1 MGVKLLIDDFGT
13 GYSSLSYLKKLPIHK
28 LKIDK
33 SFITD
38 LAGDKDDQA
47 ITNAIVAMA
56 HILKLKVVAEGVET
70 KGQETLL
77 ESQDCDEMQGFLF
90 SKPVPAQGIRKIV
103 GLSYNGF
110 GKIPKSDILEI
121 SIPRRGEGES
131 MGTSVGVGYSV
142 HRNPEEAG
150 KEAALKALEQKGPGK
165 PDFVFVFATVGYN
178 QQVLIR
184 TIRETTSGAP
194 LSGCSGEGIITQ
206 GMVAETNFGV
216 CVMAI
221 SSDELRFANV
231 RVKEIARE
239 ADLAG
244 ERLAAELKPLLARG
258 QHRLLSFYR
267 RSGVRFRPVPGGV
280 RKITSGQA
288 TSFVRRI
295 GCRQLGYQK
304 DLPVS

>member
-1 MGVKLLIDDFGT
+1 M
-13 GYSSLSYLKKLPIHK
+13 SLTVLERRSLKDINP
-28 LKIDK
+28 
-33 SFITD
+33 
-38 LAGDKDDQA
+38 Q
-47 ITNAIVAMA
+47 
-56 HILKLKVVAEGVET
+56 
-70 KGQETLL
+70 
-77 ESQDCDEMQGFLF
+77 CW
-90 SKPVPAQGIRKIV
+90 
-103 GLSYNGF
+103 
-110 GKIPKSDILEI
+110 GK
-121 SIPRRGEGES
+121 S

-150 KEAALKALEQKGPGK
+150 KEAALKALERKGPGK

-221 SSDELRFANV
+221 SSDELRFDNV

-244 ERLAAELKPLLARG
+244 ERLAAELKPLLTADSIACFLFIDG
-258 QHRLLSFYR
+258 LVFDFDP
-267 RSGVRFRPVPGGV
+267 FRAAFE
-280 RKITSGQA
+280 KSLQN
-288 TSFVRRI
+288 
-295 GCRQLGYQK
+295 RQLLCSA
-304 DLPVS
+304 DWLPTTGLSERPTSIMTTRCFPKEYPAS